1 MRRAGPL
8 LLVALMPS
16 IASAQDSSVVA
27 DSTSCPSARLPVC
40 PSASKPPRTGIRL
53 TFVGDVNLGTRTLT
67 HGLPADSGRAF
78 FSGVDS
84 LLKGDLVIGNFEGV
98 LADTGVSE
106 KCGKGFRIDT
116 VSNQFAPPDTAPP
129 PAPRPPSPKPKPKP
143 KAHGKPKPKRMC
155 FAFATPTWMAPR
167 LVEAGFTHLNLANNH
182 SNDMGAAARAAS
194 DSILRSVG
202 LKTYGPL
209 GSIVIDSIVRGDSL
223 TVVGMIGFTTYPFA
237 YDLLD
242 IPRSQAV
249 VDSIRRMVD
258 VLVVTFHGGAEGDK
272 AQHVKPGPDSL
283 AKEPRGDLRQWSHAV
298 VDAGADL
305 VVGHGPHVLRAMEFY
320 NGKLIAYSLGN
331 FATFRGFNVEGPAG
345 LTTALAV
352 EFAADGTML
361 SATAPPLMQRFGKG
375 PSPDSLQRATK
386 VLERLSKV
394 DFGPTAARIDLNGT
408 ISPP

>member
-1 MRRAGPL
+1 MRRAGLAL
-8 LLVALMPS
+8 LFILLARP
-16 IASAQDSSVVA
+16 AAAQDSTSRHDSLAAHQDSVA
-27 DSTSCPSARLPVC
+27 APPI
-40 PSASKPPRTGIRL
+40 KPPRTGVRF

-129 PAPRPPSPKPKPKP
+129 PAPKPPAPKPKPKP
-143 KAHGKPKPKRMC
+143 AHGKPKPKRMC

-194 DSILRSVG
+194 DSILRSLG

-223 TVVGMIGFTTYPFA
+223 TVVGVIGFTTYPFA

-258 VLVVTFHGGAEGDK
+258 LLVVTFHGGAEGDK

-283 AKEPRGDLRQWSHAV
+283 AREPRGDLRQWSHAV

-386 VLERLSKV
+386 VLERLSKI
-394 DFGPTAARIDLNGT
+394 DFGPTAARIDVNGT